1 MKDSLQWA
9 YPTLGHQDLCQVN
22 FGTGIAEVLTSFEFF
37 HTRDIAGIAGI
48 AGSAGVRGPQRAA
61 QIGCS
66 SSPAMTG
73 GKKQCRN

>member
-37 HTRDIAGIAGI
+37 HTRDIAG
-48 AGSAGVRGPQRAA
+48 SVGVRGPHR
-61 QIGCS
+61 G
-66 SSPAMTG
+66 SPDG
-73 GKKQCRN
+73 GAHPRLQ